1 MPLHMMSAS
10 AVVRSNQLSNGS
22 ERGGDGDG
30 ACASATVLVPR
41 HEASRAEHPHHGNA
55 TVVLLL

>member
-1 MPLHMMSAS
+1 MMSAL

-22 ERGGDGDG
+22 ERGGDGGG
-30 ACASATVLVPR
+30 ACASATALVPR